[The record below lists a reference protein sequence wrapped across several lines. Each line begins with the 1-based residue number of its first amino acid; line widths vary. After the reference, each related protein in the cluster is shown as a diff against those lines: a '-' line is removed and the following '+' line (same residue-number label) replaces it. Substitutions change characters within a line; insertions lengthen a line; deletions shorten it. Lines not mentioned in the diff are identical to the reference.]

1 MLYLI
6 WDLLLVIGKLLGQH
20 SILDSFVEKSQTH
33 CRTPSTKGIGKTHA
47 DVEECVLMCLMYDDC
62 SHFSWNYPN
71 SENCNQKCSMYREFA
86 LHFYGTSAPRR
97 SVHVR
102 SQRYV
107 LHDTTG
113 RTDASWDTLRTWR
126 TDPKMHLERAL
137 SLEDTSICV
146 Q

>member
-1 MLYLI
+1 MKQRVN
-6 WDLLLVIGKLLGQH
+6 LLEQKVDEKLAGGCGCSDVQN
-20 SILDSFVEKSQTH
+20 
-33 CRTPSTKGIGKTHA
+33 TKTWLNI
-47 DVEECVLMCLMYDDC
+47 
-62 SHFSWNYPN
+62 
-71 SENCNQKCSMYREFA
+71 NCNQKCSMYREFA

>member
-1 MLYLI
+1 MLLVEKEIALI
-6 WDLLLVIGKLLGQH
+6 FVKLLLI
-20 SILDSFVEKSQTH
+20 
-33 CRTPSTKGIGKTHA
+33 
-47 DVEECVLMCLMYDDC
+47 
-62 SHFSWNYPN
+62 
-71 SENCNQKCSMYREFA
+71 KCSMYREFA

>member
-1 MLYLI
+1 
-6 WDLLLVIGKLLGQH
+6 
-20 SILDSFVEKSQTH
+20 
-33 CRTPSTKGIGKTHA
+33 
-47 DVEECVLMCLMYDDC
+47 
-62 SHFSWNYPN
+62 
-71 SENCNQKCSMYREFA
+71 MYRELA

-107 LHDTTG
+107 LHDTKG

-126 TDPKMHLERAL
+126 TDPEMHLERAL

-146 Q
+146 QWQ